1 MFILLLIRSKI
12 RFFAKVIRLS
22 LFDDANILQYCS
34 ITINTMQYCMFLIFI
49 NTLILQYMTTE
60 ELFSKAEEVIKLLR
74 ESKLSNYV
82 ISKQTHISQSTLG
95 NYKNGKTKPTPA
107 NTEILLQFFSS
118 ENALAIENEAIPL
131 NQNYII
137 NVPLVNQYAQA
148 GYICG
153 FQDAAYI
160 ATLPTIPFIIDHE
173 AKGNYVAFE
182 VRGDSMNDGTE
193 ESYLEGD
200 RLLCREIA
208 PYLWAESKL
217 HIRKWDF
224 VIVHEG
230 GILVKRIIDHN
241 VENHTITIH
250 SLNDMYPDRVIDLA
264 EVKQIFNVIELQRPR
279 RR

>member
-1 MFILLLIRSKI
+1 MNKI
-12 RFFAKVIRLS
+12 NIAQLRKSLKLRQKDFGEKIGIKQAYLS
-22 LFDDANILQYCS
+22 EIESGKKPL
-34 ITINTMQYCMFLIFI
+34 
-49 NTLILQYMTTE
+49 TE
-60 ELFSKAEEVIKLLR
+60 ELYDNIIEEFGIDKVSAYFINAGMGK
-74 ESKLSNYV
+74 NIANTV
-82 ISKQTHISQSTLG
+82 IS
-95 NYKNGKTKPTPA
+95 
-107 NTEILLQFFSS
+107 
-118 ENALAIENEAIPL
+118 EAVPL

-148 GYICG
+148 GYSCG
-153 FQDAAYI
+153 YQDAAYI

-208 PYLWAESKL
+208 PHLWVDSKL

-224 VIVHEG
+224 IIVHEE
-230 GILVKRIIDHN
+230 GILVKRIIDHD

-250 SLNDMYPDRVIDLA
+250 SLNNMYPDRVIDLA

>member
-1 MFILLLIRSKI
+1 MTLKERMFYLIEKEGLNPNQFYTISGLGNGYLNNVGESFRKPTIEKIKKSFPHWNMDWILYEKGEPI
-12 RFFAKVIRLS
+12 
-22 LFDDANILQYCS
+22 
-34 ITINTMQYCMFLIFI
+34 
-49 NTLILQYMTTE
+49 
-60 ELFSKAEEVIKLLR
+60 
-74 ESKLSNYV
+74 SN
-82 ISKQTHISQSTLG
+82 ISKENI
-95 NYKNGKTKPTPA
+95 
-107 NTEILLQFFSS
+107 EIL
-118 ENALAIENEAIPL
+118 EAIPL

-148 GYICG
+148 GYLCG

-224 VIVHEG
+224 VIVHED

-264 EVKQIFNVIELQRPR
+264 EVRQIFNVIELQRPR
-279 RR
+279 SCLLYTSPSPRD